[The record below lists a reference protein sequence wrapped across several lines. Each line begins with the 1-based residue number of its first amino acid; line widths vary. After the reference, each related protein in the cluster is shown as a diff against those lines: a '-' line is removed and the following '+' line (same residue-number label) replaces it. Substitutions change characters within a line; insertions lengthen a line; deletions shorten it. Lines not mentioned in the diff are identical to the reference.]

1 MTEVPWAARLP
12 QTSSSK
18 ATRPDEKI
26 PAIGGQ
32 AAESIDNM
40 TDRNSIPKPLTADE
54 VIMPEERR
62 FQVGERELVVRPL
75 VIGDYKRISADL
87 GAIAQR
93 VAREHPEIDLAKP
106 DEHLEAIFP
115 ILGEAIGR
123 LFQRLFGIE
132 ESYLDEHLTLAQAAQ
147 IVTAALEVNQL
158 PEIRKNV
165 GRALQLA
172 KTTPS

>member
-1 MTEVPWAARLP
+1 MTDTGSV
-12 QTSSSK
+12 SK
-18 ATRPDEKI
+18 APSPDE
-26 PAIGGQ
+26 
-32 AAESIDNM
+32 
-40 TDRNSIPKPLTADE
+40 
-54 VIMPEERR
+54 VVMPQERR
-62 FQVGERELVVRPL
+62 FQVGEREIIVRPL
-75 VIGDYKRISADL
+75 VIGDFKRISADL

-147 IVTAALEVNQL
+147 IVAAALEVNQL

-172 KTTPS
+172 KTTAMP

>member
-1 MTEVPWAARLP
+1 
-12 QTSSSK
+12 
-18 ATRPDEKI
+18 
-26 PAIGGQ
+26 
-32 AAESIDNM
+32 M
-40 TDRNSIPKPLTADE
+40 TDTDSTLNSLTAED
-54 VIMPEERR
+54 VIMPQERR
-62 FQVGERELVVRPL
+62 FQVGEREIIVRPL
-75 VIGDYKRISADL
+75 VIGDYKRISSDL

-158 PEIRKNV
+158 PDIRKNV

-172 KTTPS
+172 KTTPMP

>member
-1 MTEVPWAARLP
+1 MTDTDIRPP
-12 QTSSSK
+12 T
-18 ATRPDEKI
+18 PDEVVL
-26 PAIGGQ
+26 P
-32 AAESIDNM
+32 
-40 TDRNSIPKPLTADE
+40 R
-54 VIMPEERR
+54 ERR
-62 FQVGERELVVRPL
+62 FQVGEREIVVRPL

-115 ILGEAIGR
+115 ILGEAVGR
-123 LFQRLFGIE
+123 LFQRLFGVE

-147 IVTAALEVNQL
+147 IVAAALEVNQL

-172 KTTPS
+172 KTTAMP

>member
-1 MTEVPWAARLP
+1 
-12 QTSSSK
+12 
-18 ATRPDEKI
+18 
-26 PAIGGQ
+26 
-32 AAESIDNM
+32 M
-40 TDRNSIPKPLTADE
+40 TDTDSTLNSLTAED
-54 VIMPEERR
+54 VIMPQERR
-62 FQVGERELVVRPL
+62 FQVGEREIIVRPL
-75 VIGDYKRISADL
+75 VIGDYKRISSDL

-147 IVTAALEVNQL
+147 IVATALEINQL

-172 KTTPS
+172 KTTAMP